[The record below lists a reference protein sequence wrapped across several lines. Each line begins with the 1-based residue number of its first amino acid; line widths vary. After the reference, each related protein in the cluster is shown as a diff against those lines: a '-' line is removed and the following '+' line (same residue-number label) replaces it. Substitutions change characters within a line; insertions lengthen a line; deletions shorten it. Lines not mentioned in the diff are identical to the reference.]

1 MKTVKKAGLILVGL
15 ILTVVV
21 VGLGVLFLFFPKVD
35 PAPDLKVQITPE
47 KVARGKYI
55 ANSVAVCMDCH
66 SQRDWSSF
74 SGPLVSGT
82 LGMGGEHF
90 SREMGFPG
98 IFYSKNI
105 TPAGIGTWTDGEI
118 YRAITSGVNK
128 DGKSLF
134 PVMPYHHY
142 NQLHDQDIHAVIAYL
157 RSLAPIENE
166 IPDRTIDFPVNLIL
180 RTMPAPR
187 AEIPAIPEK
196 SDKLAYGKYLAT
208 MASCVDCHTPVKN
221 GNIIKDQ
228 VFSGG
233 REFVM
238 PGGILTAPNLT
249 PSASGLKHWTEEQF
263 VSTFKQYQDSSYV
276 SPKLGPEDMN
286 TLMPWIMYAGMEEE
300 DLKAI
305 FTYLQSLPPIERTVQ
320 KFAPKRN

>member
-21 VGLGVLFLFFPKVD
+21 LGLGALFLLFPRVD
-35 PAPDLKVQITPE
+35 AAPDLKVQITPE
-47 KVARGKYI
+47 KVERGKYI

-74 SGPLVSGT
+74 SGPLMKGT
-82 LGMGGEHF
+82 LGMGGERF

-105 TPAGIGTWTDGEI
+105 TPAALGTWTDGEI
-118 YRAITSGVNK
+118 YRTITSGVDK
-128 DGKSLF
+128 DGNALF
-134 PVMPYHHY
+134 PVMPFHQY

-157 RSLAPIENE
+157 RSLEPIESE
-166 IPDRTIDFPVNLIL
+166 IPERTVDFPVNLIL
-180 RTMPAPR
+180 RTMPSVRKNIEAAP
-187 AEIPAIPEK
+187 
-196 SDKLAYGKYLAT
+196 DKADKVAYGKYVIT
-208 MASCVDCHTPVKN
+208 MAGCIDCHTPVKN
-221 GNIIKDQ
+221 GNIIMDQ

-238 PGGILTAPNLT
+238 PGGVLTSSNLT
-249 PSASGLKHWTEEQF
+249 PHASGLKNWTADQF
-263 VSTFKQYQDSSYV
+263 VHTFKQYQDSSYV

-286 TLMPWIMYAGMEEE
+286 TLMPWMMYSGMEEE
-300 DLKAI
+300 DLQAI
-305 FTYLQSLPPIERTVQ
+305 FAYLQSLPPIDRAVQ
-320 KFAPKRN
+320 KFAPKNN